1 MTAALELLE
10 GLVTLNV
17 LLKALAMSWK
27 AEGDE
32 AEGWLWDGSPSWLES
47 V

>member
-1 MTAALELLE
+1 MTAESEPLD

-17 LLKALAMSWK
+17 LLKTLAMSWK

-32 AEGWLWDGSPSWLES
+32 AELWLSDGSSFWPES